1 MAETKTKTKNIKEIT
16 PVDPLEDKVELK
28 LLAPS
33 EDKDGAS
40 EYLSCNGYNAKAK
53 YGDTIKVPRFIAA
66 GLENC
71 QMAKNELKKNLAKAI
86 KK

>member
-1 MAETKTKTKNIKEIT
+1 MAETKKTKTTTVKKTTI
-16 PVDPLEDKVELK
+16 DPREDKVKLK
-28 LLAPS
+28 MIAPS
-33 EDKDGAS
+33 EDKEGSS
-40 EYLSCNGYNAKAK
+40 EYLSCNDYNASAK
-53 YGDTIKVPRFIAA
+53 YGDSIEVPRFIAA